1 MSVPL
6 APGSRLGEYEI
17 VSLLGVGGMGEVYRA
32 RDARLQRDVALK
44 LLPELW
50 AADPDRRDRF
60 RREGLAVAA
69 LNHPH
74 IVTIHSVEDAGSTV
88 FLTMELVSGRSL
100 ASALQSG
107 PLALERILTVGIAI
121 ADAVSAAHQKG
132 ITHRDLKPANVILGE
147 GDHAGRVKV
156 VDFGLAKAIAP
167 GVDRES
173 GAGQAIANSP
183 TFTSPAVTQHGVILG
198 TAAYMSPEQ
207 AEGRAVDH
215 RSDVFSLGV
224 VLYEMSTGRQPFTGD
239 TSLSVLSSIL
249 KDTPRPVTELNPSL
263 PQELSRIIRR
273 ALAKD
278 PERRYQDAR
287 DLRSDLEDAKAS
299 LESGEATAKPLP
311 SPRKAPRA
319 LPWAAAV
326 TLLIGAAAVG
336 FWLRRDSLPAS
347 SPPAS
352 APPAFADLRITQL
365 TTSGNAER
373 PAISPDGRFV
383 AYVQR
388 DGNDYSLWLRETAN
402 TSNGQIVAAQP
413 GVTLLGATFTPDG
426 TSIVFVRKD
435 GKSTDL
441 WRVPFLGGT
450 PRPFVADVDSPV
462 SWSPKGS
469 RMAFFRS
476 RITPTLSFHLFVATA
491 AGEGERELA
500 SSVPGEL
507 WITLTAPWR
516 PSIAP
521 AWSPDGRFIAVAA
534 TTSEA
539 RNRAIVVDSETGSMQ
554 GIPVPSGIIYGLGW
568 LNDESLVINQ
578 PPPIGSPTQLF
589 RLPYPAGGLARLTN
603 DPNDYVGVSLTADR
617 GGLVTARREGRMD
630 IWVGDA
636 GGIAGTDVVRRA
648 PISVDRLAWSS
659 DRLLYGT
666 ISGGRAAIMRIVPGR
681 AGAEEVVLDAFTPAV
696 TSDGSTI
703 VFVSSSSEDPFSL
716 WKADASGR
724 RIAILAPSASAE
736 QVVVTPDDRSVI
748 YNSVG
753 GDTASIWTVPL
764 DRGKP
769 TKLVDGVGGSVSP
782 NGRSMAF
789 TDSRARLMVC
799 DLPGCTAPR
808 PIGPAPFGAP
818 IAWTPDGSGVAY
830 ATDGNIWVQSLAA
843 GPPRQLTRFT
853 DNRPI
858 GSFAWSRDGKRQAI
872 SRSTITNDIVLLQGL
887 R

>member
-6 APGSRLGEYEI
+6 VPGSRLGEYEI

-44 LLPELW
+44 LLPEVW

-60 RREGLAVAA
+60 RREALAVAA

-100 ASALQSG
+100 AGALQSG
-107 PLALERILTVGIAI
+107 PLPLARMLTIGIAI

-132 ITHRDLKPANVILGE
+132 ITHRDLKPANIILGE
-147 GDHAGRVKV
+147 GEHAGRVKV

-167 GVDRES
+167 GVDREPE
-173 GAGQAIANSP
+173 AGQAIANSP
-183 TFTSPAVTQHGVILG
+183 TFTSPAVTQHGIILG

-249 KDTPRPVTELNPSL
+249 KDTPRPVTELNPAL

-299 LESGEATAKPLP
+299 LEPGEATAKPLP
-311 SPRKAPRA
+311 SRKAPRA

-336 FWLRRDSLPAS
+336 FCVRRDPLPAS
-347 SPPAS
+347 SPSAA

-383 AYVQR
+383 AYVQH

-426 TSIVFVRKD
+426 TSIDFRPQGRQVDRPMARPLPRRHAQALRGRRGQPSLMVAQRKSNGVFPQPQTAKPFI
-435 GKSTDL
+435 STGCGHC
-441 WRVPFLGGT
+441 GG
-450 PRPFVADVDSPV
+450 R
-462 SWSPKGS
+462 
-469 RMAFFRS
+469 
-476 RITPTLSFHLFVATA
+476 
-491 AGEGERELA
+491 GERELA
-500 SSVPGEL
+500 SSGPGEL

-534 TTSEA
+534 TTSEG

-554 GIPVPSGIIYGLGW
+554 GIPY
-568 LNDESLVINQ
+568 
-578 PPPIGSPTQLF
+578 
-589 RLPYPAGGLARLTN
+589 
-603 DPNDYVGVSLTADR
+603 
-617 GGLVTARREGRMD
+617 
-630 IWVGDA
+630 
-636 GGIAGTDVVRRA
+636 
-648 PISVDRLAWSS
+648 
-659 DRLLYGT
+659 
-666 ISGGRAAIMRIVPGR
+666 
-681 AGAEEVVLDAFTPAV
+681 
-696 TSDGSTI
+696 
-703 VFVSSSSEDPFSL
+703 
-716 WKADASGR
+716 
-724 RIAILAPSASAE
+724 
-736 QVVVTPDDRSVI
+736 
-748 YNSVG
+748 
-753 GDTASIWTVPL
+753 
-764 DRGKP
+764 
-769 TKLVDGVGGSVSP
+769 
-782 NGRSMAF
+782 
-789 TDSRARLMVC
+789 
-799 DLPGCTAPR
+799 
-808 PIGPAPFGAP
+808 
-818 IAWTPDGSGVAY
+818 
-830 ATDGNIWVQSLAA
+830 
-843 GPPRQLTRFT
+843 
-853 DNRPI
+853 
-858 GSFAWSRDGKRQAI
+858 
-872 SRSTITNDIVLLQGL
+872 
-887 R
+887 